1 MKNRKALALI
11 AILALVAAACGGS
24 DGGSDDA
31 VVEVET
37 TEAPATTE
45 APTTTAAPAP
55 AGDPLI
61 LASLMPL
68 SGDLASLGPGI
79 ALGAA
84 LAVEQINAAGGIN
97 GQPVQLIEG
106 DSGCDGAVALT
117 SLNDVIAQGA
127 QGVMGAACSG
137 TSLAIL
143 DTAIAAEVVMVSPS
157 NTSPQFT
164 KIDKKGFYAR
174 TAPSDLL
181 QGDVLASLLVEDG
194 VQTVSIISRADSY
207 GRGLAEATAAAFE
220 AAGGTVK
227 TIVYHATDASEF
239 TSEVTA
245 VGKGGADAIVGIL
258 FPETGCGVLQPAFEQ
273 GLLDTPWYMTDG
285 VKDAGL
291 ASLCGLGT
299 ALDGFKGTAPGSAA
313 GEAKDAFEAAYAG
326 VSADG
331 SPTFIFA
338 PQAYDAVML
347 MAISAAAN
355 GVTGPEIASGLVAA
369 SSGGEKCI
377 GVACIA
383 LAADGVDVDYVG
395 ASGEIE
401 LDAVGDPTAATYDIW
416 TTEGDTNPVLR
427 SVDHL
432 VAGCS
437 RNVLPREEVH
447 SETRHEY
454 PDGPLEV

>member
-11 AILALVAAACGGS
+11 AILALIAAACGGA
-24 DGGSDDA
+24 DE
-31 VVEVET
+31 VVEEVVVE
-37 TEAPATTE
+37 TTE
-45 APTTTAAPAP
+45 APTTTEAPAEEPAP
-55 AGDPLI
+55 ASDPLV

-79 ALGAA
+79 ALGAK
-84 LAVEQINAAGGIN
+84 LAVDQINAAGGIN

-106 DSGCDGAVALT
+106 DSGCDGALALT
-117 SLNDVIAQGA
+117 SLTDVIGQGA

-143 DTAIAAEVVMVSPS
+143 DTAIENQVVMVSPS

-181 QGDVLASLLVEDG
+181 QGEVLASLLVEDG
-194 VQTVSIISRADSY
+194 VSTVSIISRADSY
-207 GRGLAEATAAAFE
+207 GRGLAEATAEAFE

-227 TIVYHATDASEF
+227 TIVYHATDATEF

-245 VGKGGADAIVGIL
+245 VGKGAPEAIVGIL

-313 GEAKDAFEAAYAG
+313 GEAKDAFEAAYAQ
-326 VSADG
+326 VSEDG

-401 LDAVGDPTAATYDIW
+401 LNQAGDPTAATYDIW
-416 TTEGDTNPVLR
+416 TTEGDTNPVLY
-427 SVDHL
+427 STDF
-432 VAGCS
+432 GS
-437 RNVLPREEVH
+437 
-447 SETRHEY
+447 
-454 PDGPLEV
+454 

>member
-106 DSGCDGAVALT
+106 DSGCDGALALT

-227 TIVYHATDASEF
+227 TIVYHATDATEF

-245 VGKGGADAIVGIL
+245 VGKGAPDAIVGIL

-401 LDAVGDPTAATYDIW
+401 LNAVGDPTAATYDIW
-416 TTEGDTNPVLR
+416 TTEGDTNPVLK
-427 SVDHL
+427 SVDF
-432 VAGCS
+432 GS
-437 RNVLPREEVH
+437 
-447 SETRHEY
+447 
-454 PDGPLEV
+454 

>member
-24 DGGSDDA
+24 DGGSEA
-31 VVEVET
+31 EVEVET

-313 GEAKDAFEAAYAG
+313 GEAKDAFEAAYAE

-401 LDAVGDPTAATYDIW
+401 LNAVGDPTAATYDIW
-416 TTEGDTNPVLR
+416 TTEGDTNPVLK
-427 SVDHL
+427 SVDF
-432 VAGCS
+432 GS
-437 RNVLPREEVH
+437 
-447 SETRHEY
+447 
-454 PDGPLEV
+454 

>member
-164 KIDKKGFYAR
+164 KMDKKGFYAR

-313 GEAKDAFEAAYAG
+313 GEAKDAFEAAYAE

-427 SVDHL
+427 SVDF
-432 VAGCS
+432 GS
-437 RNVLPREEVH
+437 
-447 SETRHEY
+447 
-454 PDGPLEV
+454 

>member
-55 AGDPLI
+55 AGDPLV

-401 LDAVGDPTAATYDIW
+401 LNAVGDPTAATYDIW
-416 TTEGDTNPVLR
+416 TTEGDSNPVLK
-427 SVDHL
+427 SVDF
-432 VAGCS
+432 GS
-437 RNVLPREEVH
+437 
-447 SETRHEY
+447 
-454 PDGPLEV
+454 

>member
-1 MKNRKALALI
+1 MRNRKALALF
-11 AILALVAAACGGS
+11 AVLALVAAACGGS
-24 DGGSDDA
+24 GSGGSDD
-31 VVEVET
+31 VEEVVET
-37 TEAPATTE
+37 TEAPATTA
-45 APTTTAAPAP
+45 APTTTAAPA
-55 AGDPLI
+55 GDPLV

-84 LAVEQINAAGGIN
+84 LAVQQINAAGGIN
-97 GQPVQLIEG
+97 GQDVVLIEG

-164 KIDKKGFYAR
+164 KMDKKGFYAR

-181 QGDVLASLLVEDG
+181 QGDVLASLLLEDG
-194 VQTVSIISRADSY
+194 VESISIISRADAY
-207 GRGLAEATAAAFE
+207 GRGLAEATASAFE
-220 AAGGTVK
+220 AGGGVIK
-227 TIVYHATDASEF
+227 NIVYHAPDATEF
-239 TSEVTA
+239 NSEVTA
-245 VGKGGADAIVGIL
+245 VGKGSPDAIVGIL
-258 FPETGCGVLQPAFEQ
+258 FPATGCGVLQPAFEQ

-291 ASLCGLGT
+291 ASLCNLGT
-299 ALDGFKGTAPGSAA
+299 ALDGMKGTAPGSAA
-313 GEAKDAFEAAYAG
+313 GEAFDAFSAAYAE

-331 SPTFIFA
+331 AGTFIFA

-377 GVACIA
+377 GVACIE
-383 LAADGVDVDYVG
+383 LAANGVDVDYVG

-401 LDAVGDPTAATYDIW
+401 LNEAGDPTAATYDIW
-416 TTEGDTNPVLR
+416 TTEGDTNPVLK
-427 SVDHL
+427 SVDF
-432 VAGCS
+432 GS
-437 RNVLPREEVH
+437 
-447 SETRHEY
+447 
-454 PDGPLEV
+454 

>member
-24 DGGSDDA
+24 DGGSDEA

-55 AGDPLI
+55 ASDPLI

-313 GEAKDAFEAAYAG
+313 GEAKDAFEAAYAE

-427 SVDHL
+427 SVDF
-432 VAGCS
+432 GS
-437 RNVLPREEVH
+437 
-447 SETRHEY
+447 
-454 PDGPLEV
+454 

>member
-1 MKNRKALALI
+1 MRNRKALALF
-11 AILALVAAACGGS
+11 AVLALVAAACGGS
-24 DGGSDDA
+24 GSGGSDD
-31 VVEVET
+31 VEEVVET
-37 TEAPATTE
+37 TEAPATTA
-45 APTTTAAPAP
+45 APTTTAAPA
-55 AGDPLI
+55 GDPLV

-84 LAVEQINAAGGIN
+84 LAVQQINAAGGIN
-97 GQPVQLIEG
+97 GQDVVLIEG

-117 SLNDVIAQGA
+117 SLNDVIA

-164 KIDKKGFYAR
+164 KMDKKGFYAR

-181 QGDVLASLLVEDG
+181 QGEVLASLLVEDG
-194 VQTVSIISRADSY
+194 VGSVSIISRADSY

-220 AAGGTVK
+220 DAGGTVK
-227 TIVYHATDASEF
+227 TIVYHATDASDF
-239 TSEVTA
+239 SAEVTA
-245 VGKGGADAIVGIL
+245 LGKGAADAIVGIL

-273 GLLDTPWYMTDG
+273 GLLDSPWYMTDG

-355 GVTGPEIASGLVAA
+355 GVTGPEIASGLVEA

-377 GVACIA
+377 GVSCIA

-401 LDAVGDPTAATYDIW
+401 LNQAGDPTAATYDIW
-416 TTEGDTNPVLR
+416 TTEGDTNPVLK
-427 SVDHL
+427 SVDF
-432 VAGCS
+432 GS
-437 RNVLPREEVH
+437 
-447 SETRHEY
+447 
-454 PDGPLEV
+454 

>member
-24 DGGSDDA
+24 DGGSDEA

-164 KIDKKGFYAR
+164 KMDKKGFYAR

-181 QGDVLASLLVEDG
+181 QGEVLASLLVEDG
-194 VQTVSIISRADSY
+194 VGSVSIISRADSY

-220 AAGGTVK
+220 DAGGTVK
-227 TIVYHATDASEF
+227 TIVYHATDASDF
-239 TSEVTA
+239 SAEVTA
-245 VGKGGADAIVGIL
+245 LGKGAADAIVGIL

-273 GLLDTPWYMTDG
+273 GLLDSPWYMTDG

-355 GVTGPEIASGLVAA
+355 GVTGPEIASGLVEA

-377 GVACIA
+377 GVSCIA

-401 LDAVGDPTAATYDIW
+401 LNQAGDPTAATYDIW
-416 TTEGDTNPVLR
+416 TTEGDTNPVLK
-427 SVDHL
+427 SVDF
-432 VAGCS
+432 GS
-437 RNVLPREEVH
+437 
-447 SETRHEY
+447 
-454 PDGPLEV
+454 

>member
-227 TIVYHATDASEF
+227 TIVYHATDATEF

-245 VGKGGADAIVGIL
+245 VGKGAPDAIVGIL

-395 ASGEIE
+395 ASGEVE
-401 LDAVGDPTAATYDIW
+401 LNAVGDPTAATYDIW
-416 TTEGDTNPVLR
+416 TTEGDTNPVLK
-427 SVDHL
+427 SVDF
-432 VAGCS
+432 GS
-437 RNVLPREEVH
+437 
-447 SETRHEY
+447 
-454 PDGPLEV
+454 

>member
-1 MKNRKALALI
+1 
-11 AILALVAAACGGS
+11 
-24 DGGSDDA
+24 
-31 VVEVET
+31 
-37 TEAPATTE
+37 
-45 APTTTAAPAP
+45 
-55 AGDPLI
+55 
-61 LASLMPL
+61 MPL

-84 LAVEQINAAGGIN
+84 LAIEQINAAGGIN
-97 GQPVQLIEG
+97 GQPVVLIEG

-127 QGVMGAACSG
+127 QGVMGAACSS

-143 DTAIAAEVVMVSPS
+143 DTAIAAEVVMISPS

-164 KIDKKGFYAR
+164 KIDNKGFYAR

-227 TIVYHATDASEF
+227 TIVYHATDATEF
-239 TSEVTA
+239 SSEVTA
-245 VGKGGADAIVGIL
+245 VGKGGAEAIVGIL

-299 ALDGFKGTAPGSAA
+299 ALDGFKGTAPGAAA

-326 VSADG
+326 VSEDG

-355 GVTGPEIASGLVAA
+355 GVTGPEISSGLIAA

-377 GVACIA
+377 GVSCIA
-383 LAADGVDVDYVG
+383 LAAEGVDVDYVG

-401 LDAVGDPTAATYDIW
+401 LDQAGDPTAATYDIW
-416 TTEGDTNPVLR
+416 TTEGDTNPVLK
-427 SVDHL
+427 SVNF
-432 VAGCS
+432 GS
-437 RNVLPREEVH
+437 
-447 SETRHEY
+447 
-454 PDGPLEV
+454 

>member
-127 QGVMGAACSG
+127 QGVMGAACSS

-143 DTAIAAEVVMVSPS
+143 DTAIAAEVVMISPS

-313 GEAKDAFEAAYAG
+313 GEAKDAFEAAYAE

-427 SVDHL
+427 SVDF
-432 VAGCS
+432 GS
-437 RNVLPREEVH
+437 
-447 SETRHEY
+447 
-454 PDGPLEV
+454 

>member
-1 MKNRKALALI
+1 MKNRQALALI
-11 AILALVAAACGGS
+11 GILALVAAACGGS
-24 DGGSDDA
+24 DDA
-31 VVEVET
+31 AEEVIEEVTEAVEEVVEEVE
-37 TEAPATTE
+37 EAIEEVTS
-45 APTTTAAPAP
+45 
-55 AGDPLI
+55 DPLV

-97 GQPVQLIEG
+97 GQPVVLIEG

-127 QGVMGAACSG
+127 QGVMGAACSS

-143 DTAIAAEVVMVSPS
+143 DTAIAAEVVMISPS

-164 KIDKKGFYAR
+164 KIDNKGFYAR

-227 TIVYHATDASEF
+227 TIVYHATDATEF
-239 TSEVTA
+239 SSEVTA
-245 VGKGGADAIVGIL
+245 VGKGGAEAIVGIL

-299 ALDGFKGTAPGSAA
+299 ALDGFKGTAPGAAA

-326 VSADG
+326 VSEDG

-355 GVTGPEIASGLVAA
+355 GVTGPEISSGLIAA

-377 GVACIA
+377 GVSCIA
-383 LAADGVDVDYVG
+383 LAAEGVDVDYVG

-401 LDAVGDPTAATYDIW
+401 LDQAGDPTAATYDIW
-416 TTEGDTNPVLR
+416 TTEGDTNPVLK
-427 SVDHL
+427 SVDF
-432 VAGCS
+432 GS
-437 RNVLPREEVH
+437 
-447 SETRHEY
+447 
-454 PDGPLEV
+454 

>member
-97 GQPVQLIEG
+97 GQPVVLIEG

-164 KIDKKGFYAR
+164 KMDKKGFYAR

-181 QGDVLASLLVEDG
+181 QGDVLASLLIEDG
-194 VQTVSIISRADSY
+194 VSTVSIISRADSY

-239 TSEVTA
+239 SSEVTA
-245 VGKGGADAIVGIL
+245 VGKGNAEAIVGIL

-313 GEAKDAFEAAYAG
+313 GEAKDAFEAAYAE

-355 GVTGPEIASGLVAA
+355 GVTGADIASGLVEA
-369 SSGGEKCI
+369 SSGGTKCI
-377 GVACIA
+377 GVDCIA
-383 LAADGVDVDYVG
+383 LAAAGEDVDYVG

-401 LDAVGDPTAATYDIW
+401 LDQAGDPTAATYDIW
-416 TTEGDTNPVLR
+416 TTEGDTNPVLK
-427 SVDHL
+427 SVDF
-432 VAGCS
+432 GS
-437 RNVLPREEVH
+437 
-447 SETRHEY
+447 
-454 PDGPLEV
+454 

>member
-1 MKNRKALALI
+1 MRNRKALALF
-11 AILALVAAACGGS
+11 AVLALVAAACGGS
-24 DGGSDDA
+24 GSGGSDD
-31 VVEVET
+31 VEEVVET
-37 TEAPATTE
+37 TEAPATTA
-45 APTTTAAPAP
+45 APTTTAAPA
-55 AGDPLI
+55 GDPLV

-68 SGDLASLGPGI
+68 SGDLAALGPGI

-84 LAVEQINAAGGIN
+84 LAVQQINAAGGIN
-97 GQPVQLIEG
+97 GVPVELIEG
-106 DSGCDGAVALT
+106 DSGCDGAIALD
-117 SLNDVIAQGA
+117 SLTEAIAGGA

-164 KIDKKGFYAR
+164 KMDKKGFYAR

-181 QGDVLASLLVEDG
+181 QGDVLASLLLDDG
-194 VQTVSIISRADSY
+194 VESIAIISRADAY
-207 GRGLAEATAAAFE
+207 GRGLAEATASAFE
-220 AAGGTVK
+220 AGGGVVK
-227 TIVYHATDASEF
+227 NVVYHAPDATEF
-239 TSEVTA
+239 NSEVTA
-245 VGKGGADAIVGIL
+245 VGKGSPDAIVGIL
-258 FPETGCGVLQPAFEQ
+258 FPATGCGVLQPAFEQ

-299 ALDGFKGTAPGSAA
+299 ALDGMKGTAPGSAA
-313 GEAKDAFEAAYAG
+313 GEAFDAFSAAYSQ

-331 SPTFIFA
+331 AGTFIFA

-355 GVTGPEIASGLVAA
+355 GVTGPDIASGLVAA

-377 GVACIA
+377 GVACIE
-383 LAADGVDVDYVG
+383 LAANGVDVDYVG

-401 LDAVGDPTAATYDIW
+401 LNEAGDPTSATYDIW

-427 SVDHL
+427 SVDF
-432 VAGCS
+432 GS
-437 RNVLPREEVH
+437 
-447 SETRHEY
+447 
-454 PDGPLEV
+454 

>member
-1 MKNRKALALI
+1 MRNRKALALF
-11 AILALVAAACGGS
+11 AVLALIAAACGGS

-31 VVEVET
+31 VEEVVET
-37 TEAPATTE
+37 TEAPAEE
-45 APTTTAAPAP
+45 ATTTTAAPAS
-55 AGDPLI
+55 DPLV

-68 SGDLASLGPGI
+68 SGDLAALGPGI

-84 LAVEQINAAGGIN
+84 LAVQQINAAGGIN
-97 GQPVQLIEG
+97 GVPVELIEG
-106 DSGCDGAVALT
+106 DSGCDGAIALD
-117 SLNDVIAQGA
+117 SLTEAIAGGA

-164 KIDKKGFYAR
+164 KMDKKGFYAR

-181 QGDVLASLLVEDG
+181 QGEVLASLLVEDG
-194 VQTVSIISRADSY
+194 VGSVSIISRADSY

-220 AAGGTVK
+220 DAGGTVK
-227 TIVYHATDASEF
+227 TIVYHATDASDF
-239 TSEVTA
+239 SAEVTA
-245 VGKGGADAIVGIL
+245 LSKGAADAIVGIL

-273 GLLDTPWYMTDG
+273 GLLDSPWYMTDG

-355 GVTGPEIASGLVAA
+355 GVTGPEIASGLVEA

-377 GVACIA
+377 GVSCIA

-401 LDAVGDPTAATYDIW
+401 LNQAGDPTAATYDIW
-416 TTEGDTNPVLR
+416 TTEGDTNPVLK
-427 SVDHL
+427 SVDF
-432 VAGCS
+432 GS
-437 RNVLPREEVH
+437 
-447 SETRHEY
+447 
-454 PDGPLEV
+454 

>member
-11 AILALVAAACGGS
+11 AVLALVIAACGGS

-31 VVEVET
+31 VEEVVET
-37 TEAPATTE
+37 TEAPAEE

-55 AGDPLI
+55 AGDPLV

-68 SGDLASLGPGI
+68 SGDLAALGPGI

-84 LAVEQINAAGGIN
+84 LAVQQINAAGGIN
-97 GQPVQLIEG
+97 GQDVVLIEG

-164 KIDKKGFYAR
+164 KMDKKGFYAR

-181 QGDVLASLLVEDG
+181 QGDVLASLLIEDG
-194 VQTVSIISRADSY
+194 VGSVSIISRADSY

-220 AAGGTVK
+220 AQGGTVK
-227 TIVYHATDASEF
+227 TIVYHATDASDF
-239 TSEVTA
+239 SAEVTA
-245 VGKGGADAIVGIL
+245 LGKGAADAIVGIL

-273 GLLDTPWYMTDG
+273 GLLDSPWYMTDG

-355 GVTGPEIASGLVAA
+355 GVTGPEIASGLVEA

-377 GVACIA
+377 GVSCIA

-401 LDAVGDPTAATYDIW
+401 LNQAGDPTAATYDIW
-416 TTEGDTNPVLR
+416 TTEGDTNPVLK
-427 SVDHL
+427 SVDF
-432 VAGCS
+432 GS
-437 RNVLPREEVH
+437 
-447 SETRHEY
+447 
-454 PDGPLEV
+454 

>member
-24 DGGSDDA
+24 DGGSDEA

-55 AGDPLI
+55 ASDPLI

-157 NTSPQFT
+157 NTSPQFS

-313 GEAKDAFEAAYAG
+313 GEAKDAFEAAYAE

-401 LDAVGDPTAATYDIW
+401 LNAVGDPTAATYDIW

-427 SVDHL
+427 SVDF
-432 VAGCS
+432 GS
-437 RNVLPREEVH
+437 
-447 SETRHEY
+447 
-454 PDGPLEV
+454 

>member
-227 TIVYHATDASEF
+227 TIVYHATDATEF
-239 TSEVTA
+239 SSEVTA
-245 VGKGGADAIVGIL
+245 VGKGAAEAIVGIL

-427 SVDHL
+427 SVDF
-432 VAGCS
+432 GS
-437 RNVLPREEVH
+437 
-447 SETRHEY
+447 
-454 PDGPLEV
+454 

>member
-1 MKNRKALALI
+1 MRNRKALALF
-11 AILALVAAACGGS
+11 AVLALVAAACGGS
-24 DGGSDDA
+24 GSGGSDE
-31 VVEVET
+31 VEETVET
-37 TEAPATTE
+37 TEAPATTA
-45 APTTTAAPAP
+45 APTTTAAPA
-55 AGDPLI
+55 GDPLV

-68 SGDLASLGPGI
+68 SGDLAALGPGI
-79 ALGAA
+79 ALGAS
-84 LAVEQINAAGGIN
+84 LAVQQINAAGGIN
-97 GQPVQLIEG
+97 GVPVELIEG
-106 DSGCDGAVALT
+106 DSGCDGAIALD
-117 SLNDVIAQGA
+117 SLTEAIAGGA

-164 KIDKKGFYAR
+164 KMDNKGFYAR

-181 QGDVLASLLVEDG
+181 QGDVLASLLLEDG
-194 VQTVSIISRADSY
+194 VESISIISRADAY
-207 GRGLAEATAAAFE
+207 GRGLAEATASAFE
-220 AAGGTVK
+220 AGGGVVK
-227 TIVYHATDASEF
+227 NVVYHAVDATEF
-239 TSEVTA
+239 NSEVTA
-245 VGKGGADAIVGIL
+245 VGKGSPDAIVGIL
-258 FPETGCGVLQPAFEQ
+258 FPATGCGVLQPAFEQ

-291 ASLCGLGT
+291 ASLCNLGT

-313 GEAKDAFEAAYAG
+313 GEAFDAFSAAYAE
-326 VSADG
+326 VSEDG
-331 SPTFIFA
+331 AGTFIFA

-401 LDAVGDPTAATYDIW
+401 LNEVGDPTSATYDIW
-416 TTEGDTNPVLR
+416 TTEGDTNPVLK
-427 SVDHL
+427 SVDF
-432 VAGCS
+432 GS
-437 RNVLPREEVH
+437 
-447 SETRHEY
+447 
-454 PDGPLEV
+454 

>member
-401 LDAVGDPTAATYDIW
+401 LNAVGDPTAATYDIW
-416 TTEGDTNPVLR
+416 TTEGDTNPVLK
-427 SVDHL
+427 SVDF
-432 VAGCS
+432 GS
-437 RNVLPREEVH
+437 
-447 SETRHEY
+447 
-454 PDGPLEV
+454 

>member
-1 MKNRKALALI
+1 MRNRKALALF
-11 AILALVAAACGGS
+11 AVLALVAAACGGS
-24 DGGSDDA
+24 GSGGSDD
-31 VVEVET
+31 VEEVVET
-37 TEAPATTE
+37 TEAPATTA
-45 APTTTAAPAP
+45 APTTTAAPA
-55 AGDPLI
+55 GDPLV

-68 SGDLASLGPGI
+68 SGDLAALGPGI
-79 ALGAA
+79 ALGAS

-97 GQPVQLIEG
+97 GVPVELIEG
-106 DSGCDGAVALT
+106 DSGCDGAIALD
-117 SLNDVIAQGA
+117 SLTEAIAGGA

-164 KIDKKGFYAR
+164 KMDKKGFYAR

-181 QGDVLASLLVEDG
+181 QGDVLASLLLDDG
-194 VQTVSIISRADSY
+194 VESIAIISRADAY
-207 GRGLAEATAAAFE
+207 GRGLAEATASAFE
-220 AAGGTVK
+220 AGGGVVK
-227 TIVYHATDASEF
+227 NVVYHAPDATEF
-239 TSEVTA
+239 NSEVTA
-245 VGKGGADAIVGIL
+245 VGKGSPDAIVGIL
-258 FPETGCGVLQPAFEQ
+258 FPATGCGVLQPAFEQ

-299 ALDGFKGTAPGSAA
+299 ALDGMKGTAPGSAA
-313 GEAKDAFEAAYAG
+313 GEAFDAFSAAYSQ

-331 SPTFIFA
+331 AGTFIFA

-355 GVTGPEIASGLVAA
+355 GVTGPDIASGLVAA

-377 GVACIA
+377 GVACIE
-383 LAADGVDVDYVG
+383 LAANGVDVDYVG

-401 LDAVGDPTAATYDIW
+401 LNEAGDPTAATYDIW

-427 SVDHL
+427 SVDF
-432 VAGCS
+432 GS
-437 RNVLPREEVH
+437 
-447 SETRHEY
+447 
-454 PDGPLEV
+454 

>member
-24 DGGSDDA
+24 DGGSDEA

-55 AGDPLI
+55 ASDPLI

-181 QGDVLASLLVEDG
+181 QGDVLASLLVDDG

-245 VGKGGADAIVGIL
+245 VGIGAPDSIVGIL

-313 GEAKDAFEAAYAG
+313 GEAKDAFEAAYAE

-401 LDAVGDPTAATYDIW
+401 LNAVGDTTAATYDIW
-416 TTEGDTNPVLR
+416 TTEGDTNPVLK
-427 SVDHL
+427 SVDF
-432 VAGCS
+432 GS
-437 RNVLPREEVH
+437 
-447 SETRHEY
+447 
-454 PDGPLEV
+454 

>member
-24 DGGSDDA
+24 DGGSDEA

-181 QGDVLASLLVEDG
+181 QGDVLASLLIEDG
-194 VQTVSIISRADSY
+194 VGSVSIISRADSY

-220 AAGGTVK
+220 DAGGTVK
-227 TIVYHATDASEF
+227 TIVYHATDASDF
-239 TSEVTA
+239 SAEVTA
-245 VGKGGADAIVGIL
+245 LGKGAADAIVGIL

-273 GLLDTPWYMTDG
+273 GLLDSPWYMTDG

-355 GVTGPEIASGLVAA
+355 GVTGPEIASGLVEA

-377 GVACIA
+377 GVSCIA

-401 LDAVGDPTAATYDIW
+401 LNQAGDPTAATYDIW
-416 TTEGDTNPVLR
+416 TTEGDTNPVLK
-427 SVDHL
+427 SVDF
-432 VAGCS
+432 GS
-437 RNVLPREEVH
+437 
-447 SETRHEY
+447 
-454 PDGPLEV
+454 

>member
-1 MKNRKALALI
+1 MRNRKALALI
-11 AILALVAAACGGS
+11 AILAIVAVACGGS
-24 DGGSDDA
+24 SGGSASDDA
-31 VVEVET
+31 LV
-37 TEAPATTE
+37 
-45 APTTTAAPAP
+45 
-55 AGDPLI
+55 I
-61 LASLMPL
+61 ASLMPL

-79 ALGAA
+79 ALGAS
-84 LAVEQINAAGGIN
+84 LAVQQINEAGGIN
-97 GQPVQLIEG
+97 GEDVVLLEG

-117 SLNDVIAQGA
+117 SLQEVIAEGA

-143 DTAIAAEVVMVSPS
+143 DTAIAEQVVMVSPS

-164 KIDKKGFYAR
+164 KMDKGGFYAR

-181 QGDVLASLLVEDG
+181 QGEVLAKLLIDDG
-194 VQTVSIISRADSY
+194 IKTISIISRADSY
-207 GRGLAEATAAAFE
+207 GRGLAEATASAFE
-220 AAGGTVK
+220 DTDAGRSVK

-245 VGKGGADAIVGIL
+245 VGKGSPDAIVGIL

-273 GLLDTPWYMTDG
+273 GLLNTPWYMTDG

-291 ASLCGLGT
+291 NSACGLGN

-313 GEAKDAFEAAYAG
+313 GEAKEAFEAAYAG

-401 LDAVGDPTAATYDIW
+401 LNDAGDPTAATYDIW
-416 TTEGDTNPVLR
+416 TTEGDTNPVLE
-427 SVDHL
+427 SVDF
-432 VAGCS
+432 GS
-437 RNVLPREEVH
+437 
-447 SETRHEY
+447 
-454 PDGPLEV
+454 

>member
-1 MKNRKALALI
+1 MRNRKALALF
-11 AILALVAAACGGS
+11 AVLALVAAACGGS
-24 DGGSDDA
+24 GSGGSDE
-31 VVEVET
+31 VEETVET
-37 TEAPATTE
+37 TEAPATTA
-45 APTTTAAPAP
+45 APTTTAAPA
-55 AGDPLI
+55 GDPLV

-68 SGDLASLGPGI
+68 SGDLAALGPGI
-79 ALGAA
+79 ALGAS
-84 LAVEQINAAGGIN
+84 LAVQQINAAGGIN
-97 GQPVQLIEG
+97 GVPVELIEG
-106 DSGCDGAVALT
+106 DSGCDGAIALD
-117 SLNDVIAQGA
+117 SLTEAIAGGA

-164 KIDKKGFYAR
+164 KMDNKGFYAR

-181 QGDVLASLLVEDG
+181 QGDVLASLLLEDG
-194 VQTVSIISRADSY
+194 VESISIISRADSY
-207 GRGLAEATAAAFE
+207 GRGLAEATASAFE
-220 AAGGTVK
+220 AGGGVVK
-227 TIVYHATDASEF
+227 NVVYHAVDATEF
-239 TSEVTA
+239 NSEVTA
-245 VGKGGADAIVGIL
+245 VGKGSPDAIVGIL
-258 FPETGCGVLQPAFEQ
+258 FPATGCGVLQPAFEQ

-291 ASLCGLGT
+291 ASLCNLGT

-313 GEAKDAFEAAYAG
+313 GEAFDAFSAAYAE
-326 VSADG
+326 VSEDG
-331 SPTFIFA
+331 AGTFIFA

-347 MAISAAAN
+347 VAISAAAN

-401 LDAVGDPTAATYDIW
+401 LNEVGDPTSATYDIW
-416 TTEGDTNPVLR
+416 TTEGDTNPVLK
-427 SVDHL
+427 SVDF
-432 VAGCS
+432 GS
-437 RNVLPREEVH
+437 
-447 SETRHEY
+447 
-454 PDGPLEV
+454 

>member
-24 DGGSDDA
+24 DGGSDEA

-55 AGDPLI
+55 ASDPLI
-61 LASLMPL
+61 LAALMPL

-194 VQTVSIISRADSY
+194 VQTVSLISRADSY

-313 GEAKDAFEAAYAG
+313 GEAKDAFEAAYAE

-416 TTEGDTNPVLR
+416 TTEGDTNPVLK
-427 SVDHL
+427 SVDF
-432 VAGCS
+432 GS
-437 RNVLPREEVH
+437 
-447 SETRHEY
+447 
-454 PDGPLEV
+454 

>member
-24 DGGSDDA
+24 DGGSDEA

-181 QGDVLASLLVEDG
+181 QGDVLASLLIDDG
-194 VQTVSIISRADSY
+194 VGTVSIISRADSY

-227 TIVYHATDASEF
+227 TIVYHATDATEF

-245 VGKGGADAIVGIL
+245 VGKGAPDAIVGIL

-313 GEAKDAFEAAYAG
+313 GDAKDAFEAAYAG

-401 LDAVGDPTAATYDIW
+401 LNAVGDPTAATYDIW
-416 TTEGDTNPVLR
+416 TTEGDTNPVLK
-427 SVDHL
+427 SVDF
-432 VAGCS
+432 GS
-437 RNVLPREEVH
+437 
-447 SETRHEY
+447 
-454 PDGPLEV
+454 

>member
-1 MKNRKALALI
+1 MRNRKALALF
-11 AILALVAAACGGS
+11 AVLALIAAACGGS

-31 VVEVET
+31 VEEVVET
-37 TEAPATTE
+37 TEAPAEE
-45 APTTTAAPAP
+45 ATTTTAAPAS
-55 AGDPLI
+55 DPLV

-68 SGDLASLGPGI
+68 SGDLAALGPGI
-79 ALGAA
+79 ALGAS
-84 LAVEQINAAGGIN
+84 LAVQQINAAGGIN
-97 GQPVQLIEG
+97 GVPVELIEG
-106 DSGCDGAVALT
+106 DSGCDGAIALD
-117 SLNDVIAQGA
+117 SLTEAIAGGA

-164 KIDKKGFYAR
+164 KMDKKGFYAR

-181 QGDVLASLLVEDG
+181 QGEVLASLLVEDG
-194 VQTVSIISRADSY
+194 VGSVSIISRADSY

-220 AAGGTVK
+220 DAGGTVK
-227 TIVYHATDASEF
+227 TIVYHATDASDF
-239 TSEVTA
+239 SAEVTA
-245 VGKGGADAIVGIL
+245 LGNGAADAIVGIL

-273 GLLDTPWYMTDG
+273 GLLDSPWYMTDG

-355 GVTGPEIASGLVAA
+355 GVTGPEIASGLVEA

-377 GVACIA
+377 GVSCIA

-401 LDAVGDPTAATYDIW
+401 LNQAGDPTAATYDIW
-416 TTEGDTNPVLR
+416 TTEGDTNPVLK
-427 SVDHL
+427 SVDF
-432 VAGCS
+432 GS
-437 RNVLPREEVH
+437 
-447 SETRHEY
+447 
-454 PDGPLEV
+454 

>member
-1 MKNRKALALI
+1 MRNRKALALF
-11 AILALVAAACGGS
+11 AVLALVAAACGGS
-24 DGGSDDA
+24 GSGGSDD
-31 VVEVET
+31 VEEVVET
-37 TEAPATTE
+37 TEAPATTA
-45 APTTTAAPAP
+45 APTTTAAPA
-55 AGDPLI
+55 GDPLV

-68 SGDLASLGPGI
+68 SGDLAALGPGI
-79 ALGAA
+79 ALGAS

-97 GQPVQLIEG
+97 GVPVELIEG
-106 DSGCDGAVALT
+106 DSGCDGAIALD
-117 SLNDVIAQGA
+117 SLTEAIAGGA

-164 KIDKKGFYAR
+164 KMDKKGFYAR

-181 QGDVLASLLVEDG
+181 QGDVLASLLLEDG
-194 VQTVSIISRADSY
+194 VESISIISRADAY
-207 GRGLAEATAAAFE
+207 GRGLAEATASAFE
-220 AAGGTVK
+220 AGGGVIK
-227 TIVYHATDASEF
+227 NIVYHAPDATEF
-239 TSEVTA
+239 NSEVTA
-245 VGKGGADAIVGIL
+245 VGKGSPDAIVGIL
-258 FPETGCGVLQPAFEQ
+258 FPATGCGVLQPAFEQ

-355 GVTGPEIASGLVAA
+355 GVTGPEIASGLVEA

-377 GVACIA
+377 GVSCIA

-401 LDAVGDPTAATYDIW
+401 LNQAGDPTAATYDIW
-416 TTEGDTNPVLR
+416 TTDGDTNPVLK
-427 SVDHL
+427 SVDF
-432 VAGCS
+432 GS
-437 RNVLPREEVH
+437 
-447 SETRHEY
+447 
-454 PDGPLEV
+454 

>member
-24 DGGSDDA
+24 DGGSDEA

-45 APTTTAAPAP
+45 APTTTTAPAP
-55 AGDPLI
+55 ASDPLI

-227 TIVYHATDASEF
+227 TIVYHAVDATEF
-239 TSEVTA
+239 SSEVTA
-245 VGKGGADAIVGIL
+245 VGKGAAEAIVGIL

-313 GEAKDAFEAAYAG
+313 GEAKDAFEAAYAE

-427 SVDHL
+427 SVDF
-432 VAGCS
+432 GS
-437 RNVLPREEVH
+437 
-447 SETRHEY
+447 
-454 PDGPLEV
+454 

>member
-24 DGGSDDA
+24 DGGSDEA

-55 AGDPLI
+55 ASDPLI

-143 DTAIAAEVVMVSPS
+143 DTAIAAEVVMISPS

-227 TIVYHATDASEF
+227 TIVYHATDATEF

-245 VGKGGADAIVGIL
+245 VGKGAPDAIVGIL

-401 LDAVGDPTAATYDIW
+401 LNAVGDPTAATYDIW
-416 TTEGDTNPVLR
+416 TTEGDTNPVLK
-427 SVDHL
+427 SVDF
-432 VAGCS
+432 GS
-437 RNVLPREEVH
+437 
-447 SETRHEY
+447 
-454 PDGPLEV
+454 

>member
-24 DGGSDDA
+24 DGGSDEA

-55 AGDPLI
+55 ASDPLI

-164 KIDKKGFYAR
+164 KMDKKGFYAR

-313 GEAKDAFEAAYAG
+313 GEAKDAFEAAYAE

-427 SVDHL
+427 SVDF
-432 VAGCS
+432 GS
-437 RNVLPREEVH
+437 
-447 SETRHEY
+447 
-454 PDGPLEV
+454 

>member
-55 AGDPLI
+55 ASDPLI

-401 LDAVGDPTAATYDIW
+401 LNAVGDPTAATYDIW
-416 TTEGDTNPVLR
+416 TTEGDTNPVLK
-427 SVDHL
+427 SVDF
-432 VAGCS
+432 GS
-437 RNVLPREEVH
+437 
-447 SETRHEY
+447 
-454 PDGPLEV
+454 

>member
-24 DGGSDDA
+24 DGGSDEA

-55 AGDPLI
+55 ASDPLI

-227 TIVYHATDASEF
+227 TIVYHATDATEF

-245 VGKGGADAIVGIL
+245 VGKGAPDAIVGIL

-313 GEAKDAFEAAYAG
+313 GEAKDAFEAAYAE

-401 LDAVGDPTAATYDIW
+401 LNAVGDPTAATYDIW

-427 SVDHL
+427 SVDF
-432 VAGCS
+432 GS
-437 RNVLPREEVH
+437 
-447 SETRHEY
+447 
-454 PDGPLEV
+454 